1 MNISAVSVTPWHDA
15 KDSEFVLS
23 LFMQELA
30 EPVAATVVTC
40 LIMVVA
46 FASVFSAT
54 LGYSR

>member
-1 MNISAVSVTPWHDA
+1 MNISVVSVTPWHVA

-30 EPVAATVVTC
+30 ELVAATVVTC
-40 LIMVVA
+40 LIMVVV